1 MPATSARPQFPTR
14 PSRGTSQI
22 GRIAGV
28 RIEANWTLVIAFVLI
43 AATLSGSVLPVDD
56 PGLGHGTY
64 LAMAIIATLAF
75 FGCIVL
81 HELGHALQARRE
93 GLETDRV
100 TLWLFGGV
108 AQLRGGFP
116 SAAAEFRIAVAGPAV
131 TVMLIGLLLAV
142 GHMPGLPVAI
152 DGVVSWLS
160 YINIFLL
167 LFNLLPALPLDGG
180 RVLRSALWARRGD
193 FGSATRAAADVS
205 RVLAI
210 FMIVLGVLGS
220 FSSGVGGL
228 WLALLGWF
236 LLSAGTTERRG
247 VSAP

>member
-1 MPATSARPQFPTR
+1 
-14 PSRGTSQI
+14 
-22 GRIAGV
+22 
-28 RIEANWTLVIAFVLI
+28 
-43 AATLSGSVLPVDD
+43 
-56 PGLGHGTY
+56 
-64 LAMAIIATLAF
+64 
-75 FGCIVL
+75 
-81 HELGHALQARRE
+81 
-93 GLETDRV
+93 
-100 TLWLFGGV
+100 
-108 AQLRGGFP
+108 
-116 SAAAEFRIAVAGPAV
+116 
-131 TVMLIGLLLAV
+131 V

-152 DGVVSWLS
+152 AGVVSWLS